1 MISTQEFIEVTK
13 DQDVLK
19 AFGPQH
25 LERLAELA
33 EEVEFHR
40 DQIIFREGDRHGLFY
55 LILDGGV
62 GLEIMTARHAVTLQ
76 TLHAG
81 DAMAWSSLLNESG
94 GAHFQARALT
104 PTRALAFDGAKLRQ
118 TCDADPA
125 FGYRMM
131 RALLSLVTERLD
143 VTRMQ
148 LLDMYATPGAMRA

>member
-1 MISTQEFIEVTK
+1 MISTQEFIEDTQ
-13 DQDVLK
+13 DQEILK

-25 LERLAELA
+25 LERLAALA

-40 DQIIFREGDRHGLFY
+40 DQVIFREGDRHGMFY

-62 GLEIMTARHAVTLQ
+62 GLEIMTARHPVMLQ

-81 DAMAWSSLLNESG
+81 DALGWSALLDG
-94 GAHFQARALT
+94 DAGAHFQARALT

-118 TCDADPA
+118 TCDADPS

-131 RALLSLVTERLD
+131 KALLALVTERLD

-148 LLDMYATPGAMRA
+148 LLDMYATPGGVRA